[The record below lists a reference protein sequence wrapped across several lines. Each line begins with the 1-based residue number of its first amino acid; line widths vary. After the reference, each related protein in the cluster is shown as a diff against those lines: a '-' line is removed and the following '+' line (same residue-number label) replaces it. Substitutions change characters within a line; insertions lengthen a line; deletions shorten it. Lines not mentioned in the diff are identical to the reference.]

1 MSCDV
6 ARYAS
11 AWSYAAFWCLGSII
25 AGVDDSGGAGNA
37 SLQDLQAQFV
47 NAGLEANKGMVMYNT
62 TQGTSGVI
70 TGVTAT
76 TVTATG
82 VTWDNADG
90 YRAVAIT
97 GMQIATVEHY
107 LNLTANNI
115 KAAMAAVGAC
125 NCSLASWAFNGEYNG
140 TDFLG
145 KLNVIEAGGY
155 HTCPCAM
162 PGQRMTPDQRAN
174 WLRLSSEMLEKIS
187 SNEIELCAGETGSTW
202 PSIGWAP
209 RSLTPRNAAR
219 IIANR
224 IARGGG

>member
-1 MSCDV
+1 MACTV
-6 ARYAS
+6 PRYAS

-37 SLQDLQAQFV
+37 SLQDLQANFI
-47 NAGLEANKGMVMYNT
+47 NAGLEANVGMVMYNT

-70 TGVTAT
+70 TAVTAT

-90 YRAVAIT
+90 YRAVAIS
-97 GMQIATVEHY
+97 GIQIATVEHY

-125 NCSLASWAFNGEYNG
+125 DCTLASWAFNGLYDG

-174 WLRLSSEMLEKIS
+174 WLRLSSEMLNDIVMGK
-187 SNEIELCAGETGSTW
+187 IELCAGETGSTF
-202 PSIGWAP
+202 PVIGWA
-209 RSLTPRNAAR
+209 SQGLTPFSAAE
-219 IIANR
+219 IIANENS
-224 IARGGG
+224 